1 MANTI
6 ASGTIAS
13 TLNANDWGGLFSHVY
28 TFTST
33 ISDNDAVAQH
43 AHGVFAATV
52 TGVALGDMVIG
63 VAITNDLKDSDD
75 VIASASA
82 QVSATNTVQVII
94 DVPAAYNLD
103 DLNTAV
109 IKLLVAR
116 PTW

>member
-43 AHGVFAATV
+43 AHGVFDATV
-52 TGVALGDMVIG
+52 TGVALGDMVG
-63 VAITNDLKDSDD
+63 YDFTFE
-75 VIASASA
+75 A
-82 QVSATNTVQVII
+82 QEPNPMQ
-94 DVPAAYNLD
+94 
-103 DLNTAV
+103 
-109 IKLLVAR
+109 LVADYTTT
-116 PTW
+116 PFDNSAFTINAIQTS